1 MTDHSDRPPHT
12 AQRYEVANAVAGASV
27 GVVVQ
32 AGRIDGG
39 VQVTTGSVPGA
50 ETPRQLPVSGGL
62 FVGRAA
68 ELDELGSLLRPP
80 TAGQPRIVLLSGAAA
95 TGKTTLAVF
104 WGHRAALHF
113 PDGQLYVDLRG
124 FGPDEPLSP
133 LTVLSGFLRALGR
146 SLAAESGPLE
156 ERAATFRT
164 ALSGRRVLVV
174 LDNASSTDQVRPLLP
189 GSATCA
195 VVVTSRR
202 KLSGLG
208 VHHAVRTVALGVLG
222 DAESRALLNAAI
234 GERAAVEEE
243 SVGRLAAHCAGLPLA
258 LRIAAQRV
266 AARPARS
273 IASLVG
279 ELDGIGTGLDLFD
292 ADDDTRST
300 LRGVFSWS
308 YRDLPAAV
316 RGAFALLALHPGD
329 TFDLP
334 SATALLGTS
343 GAEAVRLL
351 RRLSDSH
358 LVDDT
363 GGDRFT
369 MHDLLRSYGRE
380 LHTAADP
387 PTHAPQTHV
396 HPNPN
401 PQPHPHPLGGL
412 YDYYLSMADRAGRV
426 IMPYR
431 HRFALATGGRP
442 IPVEPPMAS
451 RADALRWMDAE
462 WRTLVALCRLDDPV
476 FDVRRWQLAYTL
488 RDYFYLAKHLDGWSE
503 SHYLALAG
511 CARIGDR
518 RAEAM
523 TRNNLG
529 RALLEAGRTAEA
541 ARQYRLA
548 HDRFAELGDEHGLS
562 DSLANL
568 ASLHRRQGAHTE
580 ALDLQLR
587 ALDVYRRTG
596 ATRKV
601 GITLRSMAKTET
613 ELGRTADATGHATEA
628 TTLFSALGLDLDIAQ
643 SAYTLGLARQRGG
656 DEVSATRAYEQAIEF
671 GRRAGS
677 RYEEARALRQLGF
690 LDAAAGRVD
699 AARDRW
705 QASLEL
711 FTSLGAPD
719 AGAVAAQLA
728 GLGDGRPGSGD
739 GRPGSGDGRPGSG
752 DGRPGSIGGV
762 LAQQVEDPV
771 VQDPGDLLVPGAD
784 GLG

>member
-1 MTDHSDRPPHT
+1 MTEHPDRPARPLTHDVT
-12 AQRYEVANAVAGASV
+12 NAVDASAGI
-27 GVVVQ
+27 VVQ
-32 AGRIDGG
+32 AGWIDGG
-39 VQVTTGSVPGA
+39 IQVTGSAPGT
-50 ETPRQLPVSGGL
+50 EIPRQLPVSPGL

-68 ELDELGSLLRPP
+68 ELAALRSLLRPP

-95 TGKTTLAVF
+95 TGKTALAAF
-104 WGHRAALHF
+104 WGHQAAPDF

-124 FGPDEPLSP
+124 FGPEEALSP

-146 SLAAESGPLE
+146 SLNAERGPLE

-189 GSATCA
+189 GSDTCA

-202 KLSGLG
+202 KLNGLG
-208 VHHAVRTVALGVLG
+208 VHHGVRTVALGVLG
-222 DAESRALLNAAI
+222 AAESLALLNAAI
-234 GERAAVEEE
+234 GERAAAEEE

-258 LRIAAQRV
+258 LRIAAQKV

-279 ELDGIGTGLDLFD
+279 ELNGIGTGLDRFD

-300 LRGVFSWS
+300 LRSVFSWS
-308 YRDLPAAV
+308 YQGLPTAV
-316 RGAFALLALHPGD
+316 RDAFALLALHPGD
-329 TFDLP
+329 TFDLS
-334 SATALLGTS
+334 SAAALLGTP
-343 GAEAVRLL
+343 GDETVRLL

-363 GGDRFT
+363 AGDRFA

-380 LHTAADP
+380 LHTAAGTP
-387 PTHAPQTHV
+387 PRG
-396 HPNPN
+396 
-401 PQPHPHPLGGL
+401 PHPLDGL
-412 YDYYLSMADRAGRV
+412 YDYYLSMADRAGRI

-431 HRFALATGGRP
+431 HRFALETGGRP
-442 IPVEPPMAS
+442 VAAEPPMTS

-503 SHYLALAG
+503 SHCLALAG
-511 CARIGDR
+511 CERLGDR

-529 RALLEAGRTAEA
+529 RALLEAGRAEEA

-548 HDRFAELGDEHGLS
+548 HDRFAELDDEQGLS

-568 ASLHRRQGAHTE
+568 ASVRRRQGAYTE
-580 ALDLQLR
+580 ALDLQQR
-587 ALDVYRRTG
+587 ALEVYRRTS
-596 ATRKV
+596 AMRKV
-601 GITLRSMAKTET
+601 GITLRSMAKAET

-628 TTLFSALGLDLDIAQ
+628 MTLFSALGLDLDVAQ
-643 SAYTLGLARQRGG
+643 SAYTLGLARERDG
-656 DEVSATRAYEQAIEF
+656 DDVSAARAYERAVAF
-671 GRRAGS
+671 SRRAGS

-690 LDAAAGRVD
+690 LHAAAGDAD
-699 AARDRW
+699 AARDLW
-705 QASLEL
+705 QMSLEL
-711 FTSLGAPD
+711 FTSLGASD
-719 AGAVAAQLA
+719 ADAVAAQLA
-728 GLGDGRPGSGD
+728 GLGDGRPGSV
-739 GRPGSGDGRPGSG
+739 
-752 DGRPGSIGGV
+752 GGV
-762 LAQQVEDPV
+762 LAQPVEDPV
-771 VQDPGDLLVPGAD
+771 MQGPGDFLIPGTD
-784 GLG
+784 SLG

>member
-1 MTDHSDRPPHT
+1 MTDHPDRRLRPRGHKVT
-12 AQRYEVANAVAGASV
+12 NAVNASA

-39 VQVTTGSVPGA
+39 IQVTGSAPGT
-50 ETPRQLPVSGGL
+50 EIPRQLPVSAGL
-62 FVGRAA
+62 FVGRAR
-68 ELDELGSLLRPP
+68 ELEELGSLLRQP
-80 TAGQPRIVLLSGAAA
+80 TVGQPRIVLLSGAAA
-95 TGKTTLAVF
+95 TGKTALAAF
-104 WGHRAALHF
+104 WGHRAAPHF

-124 FGPDEPLSP
+124 FGPEEPLSP

-146 SLAAESGPLE
+146 SFAAESGPLE

-189 GSATCA
+189 GSDTCA

-222 DAESRALLNAAI
+222 GAESLALLNAAI
-234 GERAAVEEE
+234 GERAAAEKE

-258 LRIAAQRV
+258 LRIAAQKV
-266 AARPARS
+266 ATRPTRS

-279 ELDGIGTGLDLFD
+279 ELNGIGTGLDLFD

-308 YRDLPAAV
+308 YRGLPTAV
-316 RGAFALLALHPGD
+316 RDAFALLALHPGD

-334 SATALLGTS
+334 SAAALLGTS
-343 GAEAVRLL
+343 GDEAVRLL
-351 RRLSDSH
+351 RRLADSH

-363 GGDRFT
+363 AGDRFA

-380 LHTAADP
+380 LHTAAADP
-387 PTHAPQTHV
+387 PTHDP
-396 HPNPN
+396 HPHPH
-401 PQPHPHPLGGL
+401 PHPHPLGGL
-412 YDYYLSMADRAGRV
+412 YDYYLSMADRAGRI

-431 HRFALATGGRP
+431 HRFPLETGGRP
-442 IPVEPPMAS
+442 IAVEPPMTS

-462 WRTLVALCRLDDPV
+462 WRTLVALCRLEDPV

-511 CARIGDR
+511 CERMGDR

-529 RALLEAGRTAEA
+529 RALLESGRVEEA

-548 HDRFAELGDEHGLS
+548 HDRFAELDDEHGLS

-568 ASLHRRQGAHTE
+568 ASVRRRQGAYTE
-580 ALDLQLR
+580 ALDLQQR

-596 ATRKV
+596 AMRKV
-601 GITLRSMAKTET
+601 GITLRSMAKAET
-613 ELGRTADATGHATEA
+613 ELGRAADATGHAAEA
-628 TTLFSALGLDLDIAQ
+628 MTLFSALGLDLDVAQ
-643 SAYTLGLARQRGG
+643 SAYTLGLARARDG
-656 DEVSATRAYEQAIEF
+656 DDVSAARAYEQAIEF

-690 LDAAAGRVD
+690 LYATGGHID

-711 FTSLGAPD
+711 FTSLGASD
-719 AGAVAAQLA
+719 ADAVAAQLA
-728 GLGDGRPGSGD
+728 GLGDGRPGSV
-739 GRPGSGDGRPGSG
+739 
-752 DGRPGSIGGV
+752 GGV
-762 LAQQVEDPV
+762 LAQPVEDPV
-771 VQDPGDLLVPGAD
+771 VQDPGDLLVPGTD

>member
-1 MTDHSDRPPHT
+1 MTDHADRHTRPRGHEVTNGVSDT
-12 AQRYEVANAVAGASV
+12 SA
-27 GVVVQ
+27 GVVIQ

-39 VQVTTGSVPGA
+39 IQVTGSAPG
-50 ETPRQLPVSGGL
+50 TQIPRQLPVSAGL

-68 ELDELGSLLRPP
+68 ELEELGVLLRPP
-80 TAGQPRIVLLSGAAA
+80 SAGQPRIVLLSGAAA
-95 TGKTTLAVF
+95 TGKTALAAF
-104 WGHRAALHF
+104 WGHQVAADF
-113 PDGQLYVDLRG
+113 PGGQLYVDLRG
-124 FGPDEPLSP
+124 FGPEEPLSP

-146 SLAAESGPLE
+146 SFAAESGPLE

-189 GSATCA
+189 GSDTCA

-208 VHHAVRTVALGVLG
+208 VHHSVRTVALGVLG
-222 DAESRALLNAAI
+222 GTESLALLHAAI
-234 GERAAVEEE
+234 GRRAAAEEE
-243 SVGRLAAHCAGLPLA
+243 SVGRLAAHCGGLPLA

-279 ELDGIGTGLDLFD
+279 ELNGIGAGLDLFD
-292 ADDDTRST
+292 ADDDTRSA
-300 LRGVFSWS
+300 LRTVFSWS
-308 YRDLPAAV
+308 YRGLPTPA
-316 RGAFALLALHPGD
+316 RDAFALLALHPGD
-329 TFDLP
+329 TFDLA
-334 SATALLGTS
+334 SATALLATPGE
-343 GAEAVRLL
+343 EAVRLL

-363 GGDRFT
+363 AGDRFS

-380 LHTAADP
+380 LALSATVPAHD
-387 PTHAPQTHV
+387 
-396 HPNPN
+396 
-401 PQPHPHPLGGL
+401 PHPLGGL
-412 YDYYLSMADRAGRV
+412 YDHYLSMADRAGRI

-431 HRFALATGGRP
+431 HRFPLETGGRP
-442 IPVEPPMAS
+442 VTVGPPMTS
-451 RADALRWMDAE
+451 RAEALHWMDTE

-488 RDYFYLAKHLDGWSE
+488 RDYFYLTKHLNGWAE

-511 CARIGDR
+511 CERLGDR

-529 RALLEAGRTAEA
+529 RALLESGRVEEA
-541 ARQYRLA
+541 ARQYGLA
-548 HDRFAELGDEHGLS
+548 RDRFAELDDEHGLS

-568 ASLHRRQGAHTE
+568 ASIRRRQGAYAE
-580 ALDLQLR
+580 ALDLQQR
-587 ALDVYRRTG
+587 ALEVYRRT
-596 ATRKV
+596 AVMRKV
-601 GITLRSMAKTET
+601 GITLRSMAKAET
-613 ELGRTADATGHATEA
+613 ALGRTADATGHATEA
-628 TTLFSALGLDLDIAQ
+628 MALFSALGLDLDVSQ
-643 SAYTLGLARQRGG
+643 SAYTLGAALERDG
-656 DEVSATRAYEQAIEF
+656 DDAAASRAYEQAIAF

-690 LDAAAGRVD
+690 LCAAAGRVD
-699 AARDRW
+699 AARARW

-711 FTSLGAPD
+711 FASLGASD
-719 AGAVAAQLA
+719 ADAVAAQLA
-728 GLGDGRPGSGD
+728 GLGDRRPGSV
-739 GRPGSGDGRPGSG
+739 
-752 DGRPGSIGGV
+752 GGV

-771 VQDPGDLLVPGAD
+771 LQGPGDLLVPGTD